1 MGTIFVA
8 GSYGV
13 GKSTLCEKLSHK
25 MGIPFYSAG
34 DIISKVN
41 GEAYGANK
49 AVSDKSGNQEI
60 LSEEI
65 NKILKI
71 HPNILLAGH
80 FCIFNKSNQVEHL
93 PTEVFSKLHIE
104 NILLLE
110 ADPERI
116 VSNLGMRDGKIY
128 TVGEIRELIVAEN
141 IRAKQV
147 AEQIACSLFVHNMQF
162 DTSDVEACLALL
174 RKGEV

>member
-1 MGTIFVA
+1 M
-8 GSYGV
+8 
-13 GKSTLCEKLSHK
+13 
-25 MGIPFYSAG
+25 
-34 DIISKVN
+34 
-41 GEAYGANK
+41 
-49 AVSDKSGNQEI
+49 
-60 LSEEI
+60 
-65 NKILKI
+65 
-71 HPNILLAGH
+71 
-80 FCIFNKSNQVEHL
+80 EHL

-147 AEQIACSLFVHNMQF
+147 AEQIACALFVHNMQF

>member
-1 MGTIFVA
+1 MGTIFIA

-34 DIISKVN
+34 DIISRVN

-65 NKILKI
+65 NKILKV

-93 PTEVFSKLHIE
+93 PAEVFSKLHIE

-110 ADPERI
+110 ADSERI

-128 TVGEIRELIVAEN
+128 TVSEMRELVVAEN
-141 IRAKQV
+141 ICAKQV

-162 DTSDVEACLALL
+162 DASDVEACLALL
-174 RKGEV
+174 REGEV